1 MSFGAGLAA
10 GIGAGIAI
18 GISSGAKQ
26 ARDKLGQYFESQGI
40 SLRDQQ
46 GKQVAIDDVL
56 DQALCSRDSKG
67 RKIAIVLVALGL
79 LVVASVGVVVFFLV
93 AHG

>member
-18 GISSGAKQ
+18 GISSGTKH

-46 GKQVAIDDVL
+46 GKRVL
-56 DQALCSRDSKG
+56 SS
-67 RKIAIVLVALGL
+67 I
-79 LVVASVGVVVFFLV
+79 
-93 AHG
+93 